1 MMLSGRLCADA
12 PPTPPTAVATAAVAA
27 APSPGPTALVTA
39 IAVATVAP
47 TALPTAAPS
56 PAPTAAVTPV
66 EEPQGKHHHKGGKP
80 DESSSTGPLAVTDL
94 APWNQSGVEFCFGAT
109 AMSLFNGAP
118 LGYTPFEM
126 GWRFSNGF
134 HIRSGIDLF
143 YYDGPDT
150 DSSQPG
156 LGVEDYSY
164 EMMDW
169 RTSLLYTVHVP
180 GHLRPIVGVTL
191 DFLRGDRKLGDP
203 SLGDTPQLP
212 AWGFLGTGGVLGGE
226 WRIDQNWGVEL
237 LARSTLSYQS
247 LGAVSGLGLNAAYIF

>member
-1 MMLSGRLCADA
+1 VKLWLQLLGAAMMLSGRLCADA
-12 PPTPPTAVATAAVAA
+12 AVAVSPGAAVAVNSPSPTALATAAATLVPSATPGVPEKKLKKEKGSAA
-27 APSPGPTALVTA
+27 GSA
-39 IAVATVAP
+39 
-47 TALPTAAPS
+47 
-56 PAPTAAVTPV
+56 
-66 EEPQGKHHHKGGKP
+66 
-80 DESSSTGPLAVTDL
+80 DGPLAVTDL
-94 APWNQSGVEFCFGAT
+94 APWNQSGVEFCFGLT
-109 AMSLFNGAP
+109 AMSVFNGSP

-156 LGVEDYSY
+156 LGVQDYSY

-180 GHLRPIVGVTL
+180 GHLRPIVGLTV

-212 AWGFLGTGGVLGGE
+212 AWGFLGTGGVVGGE
-226 WRIDQNWGVEL
+226 WRIDQNWGLEL

>member
-1 MMLSGRLCADA
+1 MMLSARLCADA
-12 PPTPPTAVATAAVAA
+12 APATAAATAVSTAA
-27 APSPGPTALVTA
+27 A
-39 IAVATVAP
+39 
-47 TALPTAAPS
+47 S
-56 PAPTAAVTPV
+56 PAPTVSATAAPPAATAVPTVLPAAAATPAA
-66 EEPQGKHHHKGGKP
+66 ELPQKHHRKGGKP
-80 DESSSTGPLAVTDL
+80 EDSSSDGPLTVTDL

-118 LGYTPFEM
+118 LGYTPFEI
-126 GWRFSNGF
+126 GWRFNNGF

-156 LGVEDYSY
+156 LGVQDYSY

-180 GHLRPIVGVTL
+180 GHLRPVVGVTL

-203 SLGDTPQLP
+203 SLGDTPQLA
-212 AWGFLGTGGVLGGE
+212 AWGFLGTGGVVGGE
-226 WRIDQNWGVEL
+226 WRIDQNWGIEL